1 MQREIPE
8 IEYPQVLQAH
18 LKSLGGYFPDKVR
31 WEAKTWTGEFTE
43 RLPLEL
49 RVAISY
55 MHLVG
60 DIQDV
65 MDNIE
70 LVLIDL
76 VSLSERPPHDPKEG
90 ERRYFL
96 LTKLFFYE
104 LLRIRDA
111 IPRFLKRMEED
122 GLMSKEDR
130 HATKKLMEQQ
140 LSEHYLIRNV
150 FLHGHSLPK
159 SEQEEDLN
167 LISVLERHGFEPKLV
182 PLAGG
187 DAQRYPEL
195 LQAMA
200 LKRRDGL
207 IRIARDMVSF
217 CQNIINCTAEWVHHH
232 DFGRGPNCDLP
243 SAP

>member
-1 MQREIPE
+1 MVRVLPTID
-8 IEYPQVLQAH
+8 YPQALLAH
-18 LKSLGGYFPDKVR
+18 LKTFGGYFPDKVK
-31 WEAKTWTGEFTE
+31 WDSDTHTVEVTE
-43 RLPLEL
+43 QMPLEL
-49 RVAISY
+49 RVSMSY
-55 MHLVG
+55 LNLVG

-70 LVLIDL
+70 LVLADL
-76 VSLSERPPHDPKEG
+76 VSLSERPPQDPKEG

-111 IPRFLKRMEED
+111 IPRFLKRFEEH

-150 FLHGHSLPK
+150 YLHGHSLPK
-159 SEQEEDLN
+159 SDQEEDLS
-167 LISVLERHGFEPKLV
+167 LISMMGTYGYEPKLV

-187 DAQRYPEL
+187 GAKQYPDL
-195 LQAMA
+195 LQELA

-207 IRIARDMVSF
+207 KKIAGDMATF
-217 CQNIINCTAEWVHHH
+217 CQNIINYTAEWVHHH
-232 DFGRGPNCDLP
+232 DFGRGPE
-243 SAP
+243 ART

>member
-1 MQREIPE
+1 MVRVLPTID
-8 IEYPQVLQAH
+8 YPQALLAH
-18 LKSLGGYFPDKVR
+18 LKAFGGYFPDKVK
-31 WEAKTWTGEFTE
+31 WDSDTHTMEVTE
-43 RLPLEL
+43 QMPLEL
-49 RVAISY
+49 RVSMSY
-55 MHLVG
+55 LNLVG

-70 LVLIDL
+70 LVLADL
-76 VSLSERPPHDPKEG
+76 VSLSERPPQDPKEG

-111 IPRFLKRMEED
+111 IPHFLKRFEEH

-130 HATKKLMEQQ
+130 HVTKKLMEQQ

-150 FLHGHSLPK
+150 YLHGHSLPK
-159 SEQEEDLN
+159 SDQEEDLS
-167 LISVLERHGFEPKLV
+167 LIFMMGTYGYEPKLV

-187 DAQRYPEL
+187 GAKQYPDL
-195 LQAMA
+195 LQELA

-207 IRIARDMVSF
+207 KKIAGDMATF
-217 CQNIINCTAEWVHHH
+217 CQNIINYTAEWVHHH
-232 DFGRGPNCDLP
+232 DFGRGPE
-243 SAP
+243 ART

>member
-1 MQREIPE
+1 MPRVLPE
-8 IEYPQVLQAH
+8 IEYPQVLQSH
-18 LKSLGGYFPDKVR
+18 LEAFGGYFPEKVK
-31 WEAKTWTGEFTE
+31 WEAETRTVVVTE
-43 RLPLEL
+43 QMPLEL

-60 DIQDV
+60 DVQDV
-65 MDNIE
+65 MDNLEI
-70 LVLIDL
+70 VFVDL
-76 VSLSERPPHDPKEG
+76 VSLSDLPPQDPKEG

-122 GLMSKEDR
+122 GLMSKDDR

-150 FLHGHSLPK
+150 FLHRHSLPK
-159 SEQEEDLN
+159 SEQEEDLT
-167 LISVLERHGFEPKLV
+167 LISMLERYGYKPELV

-187 DAQRYPEL
+187 DAKRYPEL
-195 LQAMA
+195 LQALA
-200 LKRRDGL
+200 LKRRNGL
-207 IRIARDMVSF
+207 REIARDMVAF
-217 CQNIINCTAEWVHHH
+217 CQNIINYTAEWVHHH
-232 DFGRGPNCDLP
+232 DFGRGPGVRT
-243 SAP
+243 